1 MVFFYLWIFL
11 RKFHDS
17 KAFFFLQFITQFYPH
32 DIPADC
38 VQVIQFF
45 LFSLQ
50 RTKGIKAVEWL
61 VKKSQVLGEIGRH
74 HSIIGLGKVLLNP
87 RLDGRIECEIW
98 GGVLIQMLFLFP
110 SKSTFSSFLEDEDR
124 KMKDSKTQFFFSFY

>member
-1 MVFFYLWIFL
+1 MDFSQKIPWFKSLLFFFFYSSLH
-11 RKFHDS
+11 K
-17 KAFFFLQFITQFYPH
+17 FYPH

-38 VQVIQFF
+38 VQFIQFF

-74 HSIIGLGKVLLNP
+74 HSIIGLGKALLNP
-87 RLDGRIECEIW
+87 CLDGRIECEIW
-98 GGVLIQMLFLFP
+98 GAF
-110 SKSTFSSFLEDEDR
+110 
-124 KMKDSKTQFFFSFY
+124 